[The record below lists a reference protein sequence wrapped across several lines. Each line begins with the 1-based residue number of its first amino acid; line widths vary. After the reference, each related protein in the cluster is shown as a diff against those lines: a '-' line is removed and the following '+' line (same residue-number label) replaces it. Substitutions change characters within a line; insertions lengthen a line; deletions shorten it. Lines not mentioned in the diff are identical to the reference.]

1 MKKITLIIL
10 VIIFASGLLFADA
23 GLLNTD
29 NKSSN
34 LKLNLDTDAYITGF
48 SESDSSLSHASEIVL
63 SERINNVNMTVSL
76 KEKSFYF
83 FYKAITDESGV
94 KFQIEVTPM
103 YQGGTAPTGTDD
115 EKAKRTINYTATITP
130 TDVWNGEPTSGKI
143 SLNTTS
149 TTTSSKYLLK
159 ASGYDQYLTQGI
171 ARVVISSTE
180 ELGGKVPGSYTGT
193 IKVTLSAT

>member
-76 KEKSFYF
+76 EEKGFYF

-193 IKVTLSAT
+193 IKVTLSAS

>member
-63 SERINNVNMTVSL
+63 SGRINNVNMTVSL
-76 KEKSFYF
+76 EEKVFYF